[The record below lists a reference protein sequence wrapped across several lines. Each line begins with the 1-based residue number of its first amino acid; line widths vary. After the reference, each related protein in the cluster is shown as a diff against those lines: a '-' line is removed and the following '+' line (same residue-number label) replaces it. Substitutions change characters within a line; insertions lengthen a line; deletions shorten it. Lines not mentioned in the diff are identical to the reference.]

1 MSKPSKPDPDRSAHS
16 SPELAATIAVLADTL
31 PAANLGRDSSA
42 STQPDSSVAA
52 APSSAPAEQLPPG
65 TSLKERFVIEEL
77 LGQGGMGRVYRAR
90 DLRKVE
96 TGDKDPYVALK
107 VLNADLRAD
116 HSLVV
121 ALQREA
127 RKAQT
132 LAHPNIAT
140 VFDFDRD
147 DDQVFLT
154 MEVLKGQAL
163 DDWLR
168 ENPEGMP
175 RKQALSHIRGLCL
188 GLAYAHNRNIV
199 HSDFKP
205 GNVFLTNEDQ
215 CKILDFGIA
224 QAVPSQ
230 RTGDASVSDEA
241 SQATLFDPSSRG
253 YLTPSYASTEMLD
266 GARPTPADD
275 VYALGLVVYQ
285 LLSGRHPFGYQSAAS
300 AQEKNLVPA
309 PIRSLNR
316 REWRA
321 VSKALAFNRRDRQ
334 SNAALFLRDFE
345 GSSRVRLIAV
355 AAVGVALMA
364 SGITVQQQLVQRES
378 TRPEQ
383 SLSQLPEE
391 QQSAFAVAMR
401 EGEQL
406 LGFTDYAG
414 ALARFRTA
422 YELHPRNPKAV
433 SALASLF
440 RELNRRSTDETRSAL
455 AENLA
460 DVRAIDPYLGNHKGL
475 RELAESLAAG
485 DGTQ

>member
-1 MSKPSKPDPDRSAHS
+1 MSKPSKPEPDNPGQP
-16 SPELAATIAVLADTL
+16 SPLELAETVPALAETL
-31 PAANLGRDSSA
+31 PASG
-42 STQPDSSVAA
+42 AA
-52 APSSAPAEQLPPG
+52 GTLPPDTIESTATTENNQLQPG
-65 TSLKERFVIEEL
+65 TTLKQRFVIEEL
-77 LGQGGMGRVYRAR
+77 LGQGGMGRVYRAQ

-116 HSLVV
+116 HTLVV

-147 DDQVFLT
+147 EDQVFLT
-154 MEVLKGQAL
+154 MEVLAGQAL
-163 DDWLR
+163 DEWLKD
-168 ENPEGMP
+168 NPDGMP
-175 RKQALSHIRGLCL
+175 RKQATSHIRGLCL

-205 GNVFLTNEDQ
+205 GNVFLTDADQ

-224 QAVPSQ
+224 QAVPSP
-230 RTGDASVSDEA
+230 RTGDASEPN
-241 SQATLFDPSSRG
+241 QTTLFDPSSRG
-253 YLTPSYASTEMLD
+253 YLTPSYASLEMLD

-275 VYALGLVVYQ
+275 VYALGLVIYQ
-285 LLSGRHPFGYQSAAS
+285 LLSGRHPFGYQTAVS
-300 AQEKNLVPA
+300 AQEKKLTPA
-309 PIRSLNR
+309 PIRGLNR

-321 VSKALAFNRRDRQ
+321 LSRALSFNRRERQ

-345 GSSRVRLIAV
+345 GSSKVRLIAI
-355 AAVGVALMA
+355 AAVGVAVMA

-378 TRPEQ
+378 VRPEQ
-383 SLSQLPEE
+383 SLSQLPAA
-391 QQSAFAVAMR
+391 QQDAFNAAMR

-406 LGFTDYAG
+406 LRFTDYAG
-414 ALARFRTA
+414 ALVRFRTA
-422 YELHPRNPKAV
+422 YQLHPRNPQAV
-433 SALASLF
+433 NALVALF
-440 RELNRRSTDETRSAL
+440 SELEQRTSHQTRLAL

-460 DVRAIDPYLGNHKGL
+460 DIRAIDPYLGNHKGL
-475 RELAESLAAG
+475 KNIAASLT
-485 DGTQ
+485 DDQ